1 MSFNIFFLFF
11 FPIQGIEGKVD
22 ETLQNCFMFVHGLAD
37 SRWSSG
43 VCILVFGG
51 SVKPAGDFLIG
62 RWLVRKVGL
71 LPGDL

>member
-1 MSFNIFFLFF
+1 MSFNIFFFF
-11 FPIQGIEGKVD
+11 SQFKELKERWMRHYKIASC
-22 ETLQNCFMFVHGLAD
+22 LHGLAD

-43 VCILVFGG
+43 VRILVFGG